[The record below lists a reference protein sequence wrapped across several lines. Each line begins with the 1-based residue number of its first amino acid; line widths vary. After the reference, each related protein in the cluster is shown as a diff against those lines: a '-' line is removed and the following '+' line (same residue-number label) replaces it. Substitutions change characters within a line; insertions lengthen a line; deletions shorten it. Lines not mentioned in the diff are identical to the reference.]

1 MPESRPPRVVFDT
14 NVVVSALLFE
24 TGQLSWLRSA
34 WSANRLRPVVNRST
48 VRELA
53 RVLTYPKFNLCP
65 ADRYELLAEYLPYA
79 ERFDTP
85 VIGAGPVCGD
95 AHDQVLVDLAVA
107 SAAEYLVSG
116 DRHIVAPAP
125 DLAVTVLTPAECMKR
140 FHDLL

>member
-1 MPESRPPRVVFDT
+1 MVFDT

-24 TGQLSWLRSA
+24 TGRLSWLRST
-34 WSANRLRPVVNRST
+34 WWGNKFRPVVNRST
-48 VRELA
+48 VRELLQI
-53 RVLTYPKFNLCP
+53 LTYPKVKLQP
-65 ADRYELLAEYLPYA
+65 ADRHELLAEYLPYA

-85 VIGAGPVCGD
+85 VIGAGAVCGD
-95 AHDQVLVDLAVA
+95 AHDRVLVDLAVA